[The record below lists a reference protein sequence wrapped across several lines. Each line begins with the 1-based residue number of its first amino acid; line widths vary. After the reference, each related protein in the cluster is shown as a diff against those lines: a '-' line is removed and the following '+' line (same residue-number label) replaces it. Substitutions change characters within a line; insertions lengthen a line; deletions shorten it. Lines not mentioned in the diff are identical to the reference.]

1 MNKENFFTMLE
12 NRIAD
17 RKLCSEI
24 YEDNP
29 NVKFKNSVELEE
41 KINELIFKLST
52 TENDL
57 LELEEKRQLVVDDL
71 AYLENR
77 KYLTHIELDLIV
89 ENIEQENMNHYNINS
104 LFYLFFNNCQ
114 AMFKK
119 ATIPQIEEAG
129 LISNELYRRIE
140 LNPQLNNPI
149 IKMLLFHFYY
159 YANNRRAEI
168 ERRKNKNSG
177 NNAVGEKNL
186 PHPLKPN
193 YNKSIE
199 PEVGK

>member
-17 RKLCSEI
+17 RKLC
-24 YEDNP
+24 
-29 NVKFKNSVELEE
+29 SVELEE